1 MQRSRLHQFTY
12 RHSAFTNYTA
22 LSPQAHML
30 KAFVLVLS
38 AQGGWSHGV
47 LSTPNPRGCTPRG
60 TGFDGL
66 PYCSEFNGFGPNI
79 VIGQQDGSE
88 TPSSTHACPHPGTRA
103 LMLCEHTQHKRPLSS
118 KARRQRPT
126 RSSAT
131 ERLEVQTRPRS
142 ALARLLR
149 SKPPLQRHT
158 LAIGETPS
166 PSLGLSLSLSLSPEP
181 DPHPHLTS
189 ALYVSYDTDAVP
201 DKEKRCGP

>member
-1 MQRSRLHQFTY
+1 MCSTRASWRNILQRSRLHQFTY

-103 LMLCEHTQHKRPLSS
+103 LMLCEHTQHKRASSLLQGATTAADEIVCNGKTRGANTASLS
-118 KARRQRPT
+118 AGT
-126 RSSAT
+126 
-131 ERLEVQTRPRS
+131 
-142 ALARLLR
+142 
-149 SKPPLQRHT
+149 T
-158 LAIGETPS
+158 LALEATVAA
-166 PSLGLSLSLSLSPEP
+166 
-181 DPHPHLTS
+181 PHPG
-189 ALYVSYDTDAVP
+189 DW
-201 DKEKRCGP
+201 